1 MASRRFLPP
10 AVEVVEGSGSLPRGR
25 FSDGRKVL
33 RSPVP
38 LGSYPRALGEHLVRW
53 AREAPERP
61 FLAERAGEG
70 FRRLSYAEAL
80 ATVRA
85 LAQAILDRGGSPSRP
100 VLILGDNS
108 IDHALVALAAMHV
121 GVPAAPVSVAYSLQ
135 SRDHAKLREVVA
147 QLDPAL
153 VHAPEIPVFAPA
165 LAAIGELPRIRVA
178 DATAPTEAVDR
189 AFASL
194 TNDTIAKVLFT
205 SGSTGTPKGIVNT
218 HRMMLSNQQA
228 IAQCW
233 PFLEEKPPVV
243 LDWLPWSHT
252 FGGNHNFN
260 MVLRNGGTLYVDPGK
275 PAPGLIEKTIE
286 SFRMVSPTLWFNV
299 PRGFDVILPY
309 LERDEALAECV
320 FRDLD
325 LLFYAAAA
333 LPPSTWARLA
343 SVMKRVRPE
352 GGVAMT
358 SAWGLTET
366 SPMVTTVHFPIDR
379 AGVIGLPAPGC
390 ELALVPDA
398 ASHKLEMRV
407 KGPNL
412 TPGRWKTG
420 GGIEPCALD
429 AEGFFPTG
437 DAGRLED
444 PNEPARGVVF
454 DGRTA
459 ENFKLTSGT
468 WVLVGALRVGVIA
481 ACAPLV
487 ADVVVAGHDREE
499 IGLLV
504 FPSPA
509 CDREQLAL
517 RLRAWNAENPASSTR
532 VARFLLLDEPPNI
545 DAGEITD
552 KGYLNQRA
560 VLDRRSAKVET
571 LYDEPGCRL

>member
-1 MASRRFLPP
+1 
-10 AVEVVEGSGSLPRGR
+10 
-25 FSDGRKVL
+25 VL
-33 RSPVP
+33 RSTVP
-38 LGSYPRALGEHLVRW
+38 LGNHPRALGEHLERW
-53 AREAPERP
+53 ARVAPDRT
-61 FLAERAGEG
+61 FLAEREGPG
-70 FRRLSYAEAL
+70 FRRLSYAA
-80 ATVRA
+80 ARDAVRA
-85 LAQAILDRGGSPSRP
+85 LGQAILDRGGSRSRP
-100 VLILGDNS
+100 VMILGDNS

-135 SRDHAKLREVVA
+135 SRDHQKLREVA
-147 QLDPAL
+147 RQLDPSL
-153 VHAPEIPVFAPA
+153 LHAPDLPAFAPA
-165 LAAIGELPRIRVA
+165 LAALDGIGRLRVG
-178 DATAPTEAVDR
+178 DASTATSRVDE

-194 TNDTIAKVLFT
+194 GPESIAKVLFT

-233 PFLEEKPPVV
+233 PFLEERPPVV

-286 SFRMVSPTLWFNV
+286 SFRLVSPTLWFNV

-309 LERDEALAECV
+309 LEEDEALAECV

-343 SVMKRVRPE
+343 AVMKRVRPD

-390 ELALVPDA
+390 ELALVPDP
-398 ASHKLEMRV
+398 ASKKLEMRV
-407 KGPNL
+407 KGPNV

-429 AEGFFPTG
+429 ERGFFPTG

-444 PNEPARGVVF
+444 PSDPSRGVVF

-468 WVLVGALRVGVIA
+468 WVLVGALRVGLIA
-481 ACAPLV
+481 ACAPLI
-487 ADVVVAGHDREE
+487 ADAVIAGHDRDE

-504 FPSPA
+504 FPAPG
-509 CDREQLAL
+509 CDVEAL
-517 RLRAWNAENPASSTR
+517 RARLRTWNEQNAASSTR
-532 VARFLLLDEPPNI
+532 IARVLVLDEPPHI

-560 VLDRRSAKVET
+560 VLARRSAKVES
-571 LYDEPGCRL
+571 LYDDDACRL

>member
-1 MASRRFLPP
+1 MAHAFESGRFLPP
-10 AVEVVEGSGSLPRGR
+10 SVECSEWP
-25 FSDGRKVL
+25 DGRSVL
-33 RSPVP
+33 RSTVP
-38 LGSYPRALGEHLVRW
+38 LGNHPRALGEHLERW
-53 AREAPERP
+53 AREAPDRP
-61 FLAERAGEG
+61 FLAEREGSG
-70 FRRLSYAEAL
+70 FRRVSYASARE
-80 ATVRA
+80 TVRA
-85 LAQAILDRGGSPSRP
+85 VGQAILDRGGSPKRP
-100 VLILGDNS
+100 VMILGDNS

-135 SRDHAKLREVVA
+135 SRDHGKLREVA
-147 QLDPAL
+147 RQLEPSL
-153 VHAPEIPVFAPA
+153 IHAPDVAAFAPA
-165 LAAIGELPRIRVA
+165 LSALEGVPRIRVS
-178 DATAPTEAVDR
+178 DATAPSSRVDE

-194 TNDTIAKVLFT
+194 GPDSIAKVLFT

-233 PFLEEKPPVV
+233 PFLEARPPVV

-275 PAPGLIEKTIE
+275 PAPGLIEKTVE
-286 SFRMVSPTLWFNV
+286 SFRLVSPTLWFNV

-309 LERDEALAECV
+309 LEKDEELAHCV
-320 FRDLD
+320 FGDLD
-325 LLFYAAAA
+325 LVFYAAAA

-343 SVMKRVRPE
+343 AVMKRVRPDS
-352 GGVAMT
+352 GVAMT

-366 SPMVTTVHFPIDR
+366 SPMVTTVHFPIGR

-390 ELALVPDA
+390 ELALVPDP
-398 ASHKLEMRV
+398 SSKKLEMRV
-407 KGPNL
+407 KGPNV
-412 TPGRWKTG
+412 TPGLWKTG

-429 AEGFFPTG
+429 EAGFFPTG

-444 PNEPARGVVF
+444 PNEPSRGVVF

-468 WVLVGALRVGVIA
+468 WVLVGALRVGIIA

-487 ADVVVAGHDREE
+487 ADAVVAGHDRDE

-504 FPSPA
+504 FPAPG
-509 CDREQLAL
+509 CDVETLRA
-517 RLRAWNAENPASSTR
+517 RLRAWNEANPASSTR
-532 VARFLLLDEPPNI
+532 IARCMLLEEPPNI

-560 VLDRRSAKVET
+560 VLGLRAAKVDA
-571 LYDEPGCRL
+571 LYEGEAFRL